1 MKSENILNIIRNGNG
16 KAGLISILEE
26 IQSKYTYLPEKALRL
41 VAKEKGYSLV
51 DIYGVATFYRAF
63 SLKPRGKHCLS
74 ACVGTA
80 CHVRGA
86 HTIVEEFE
94 RQLEI
99 SPGQTTPDK
108 EITLETVNCL
118 GACALGPIVVLDE
131 HYFANVTGGKIKDI
145 IHSAKNGTHG
155 SNGNSN
161 GHAFSIEASCT
172 QCNRSLMDNENYLD
186 GYPSIRIDAALGEK
200 IGWARLPSLYGNFT
214 RTYEHKTSED
224 MVVSLVCPHCGSSL
238 QGTANCMECNTPM
251 ATMKIN
257 EGDGVI
263 KICTRVGCSGHM
275 LDLNG
280 TGF

>member
-1 MKSENILNIIRNGNG
+1 MKTENILNIIRNGHG
-16 KAGLISILEE
+16 KAGLISILAK
-26 IQSKYTYLPEKALRL
+26 IQAKYTYLPEDSLRL

-74 ACVGTA
+74 ACIGTA

-131 HYFANVTGGKIKDI
+131 HYFANVTPGKIQGI
-145 IHSAKNGTHG
+145 IHSARNGANG
-155 SNGNSN
+155 SNGGSN
-161 GHAFSIEASCT
+161 GHAFSIEASCP
-172 QCNRSLMDNENYLD
+172 QCNQSLMDSENYLD
-186 GYPSIRIDAALGEK
+186 GYPSIRIDATMGEK
-200 IGWARLPSLYGNFT
+200 IGWARLPSLYGNFI
-214 RTYEHKTSED
+214 RTYQHEISENT
-224 MVVSLVCPHCGSSL
+224 VVELICPHCCSSL
-238 QGTANCMECNTPM
+238 QGTANCMECNAPM
-251 ATMKIN
+251 AAMKVN

-263 KICTRVGCSGHM
+263 NICTRIGCNGHM
-275 LDLNG
+275 LDLNEAG
-280 TGF
+280 L